1 MDRRIWG
8 LTFAMAAIGLAL
20 IQLVRVEGERR
31 DAVTEA
37 TRQLSRD
44 AASAEIAITGLLR
57 DVGAR
62 LDRLALELAPL
73 LRTGDEDVL
82 ASRLRPQLTQGLE
95 GGTLRITDG
104 AGRILIQLGE
114 ALPLASSGLLAV
126 TVHDHATAPPPEAAS
141 RLMASGLFIAA
152 DRDRVVLSRPI
163 VDVAQAG
170 MSRRPEGVVVMLL
183 GRSAFRR
190 ITDQLI
196 PDGDTMI
203 SLVDA
208 AGGRIVVTGG
218 RPATADADLVERQ
231 VDGFPLR
238 LIAARTI
245 APAEAGWGG
254 LVGNLGASLPI
265 GLLAGAAA
273 ALLLAPARR
282 QDATGVRPREGDA
295 TVMRGLELARAAVW
309 QHDARTRHVS
319 VLPGLPALGIGVIG
333 TADLFER
340 IAAPERQALLA
351 ALADLG
357 AGRRSAL
364 DMVLTVPSPGGGAP
378 RYLRVVGGAL
388 PDGGRSTGLIHDI
401 TETEVALRRADDRL
415 RSLTEIQSLAGI
427 ASWSW
432 PIGAPRVWCANELF
446 SAFGLD
452 SPPDGAIDAPQFQAM
467 VLAEDRPRVREA
479 LRRARRG
486 TVSAL
491 DFRLLRIDGRIVRMH
506 GAAAPGFDDD
516 GQVVRINGALAVDPG
531 PHPSD
536 AAKPETGLHP

>member
-20 IQLVRVEGERR
+20 IQLVRVEDERR

-37 TRQLSRD
+37 TRQLGRD

-57 DVGAR
+57 GASAR
-62 LDRLALELAPL
+62 LDRLALELGPL
-73 LRTGDEDVL
+73 LRGGKEADL
-82 ASRLRPQLTQGLE
+82 ATRLHAQLAPDLQGC
-95 GGTLRITDG
+95 TLRVTDG
-104 AGRILIQLGE
+104 AGRILVQLGE
-114 ALPLASSGLLAV
+114 VLPLAPSGLLAV
-126 TVHDHATAPPPEAAS
+126 TVHDRTTPPAPDAVP

-163 VDVAQAG
+163 GDPSEAG
-170 MSRRPEGVVVMLL
+170 RSGRPEGVVVMLL
-183 GRSAFRR
+183 GRSVFRQ
-190 ITDQLI
+190 IADQLI
-196 PDGDTMI
+196 PDRDTAVT
-203 SLVDA
+203 LADA

-218 RPATADADLVERQ
+218 RPATADANLVERQ
-231 VDGFPLR
+231 VDAFPLR

-245 APAEAGWGG
+245 APAQAGWGW
-254 LVGNLGASLPI
+254 LAGNLGSGLLI

-282 QDATGVRPREGDA
+282 QDAAGARPREGDA

-357 AGRRSAL
+357 AGRRGAL
-364 DMVLTVPSPGGGAP
+364 DMVLTVPSQSGGAP
-378 RYLRVVGGAL
+378 RYLRVVGGGL
-388 PDGGRSTGLIHDI
+388 PEGGHSTGLIHDI
-401 TETEVALRRADDRL
+401 TEAEVALRRADDRL

>member
-20 IQLVRVEGERR
+20 IQLVRVEDERR

-37 TRQLSRD
+37 TRQLGRD

-57 DVGAR
+57 GASAR

-73 LRTGDEDVL
+73 LRGGKEADL
-82 ASRLRPQLTQGLE
+82 ATRLHTQLAPDLQGC
-95 GGTLRITDG
+95 TLRVTDG
-104 AGRILIQLGE
+104 AGRILVQLGE
-114 ALPLASSGLLAV
+114 VLPLAPSGLLAV
-126 TVHDHATAPPPEAAS
+126 TVHDRTTPPPPEAVP

-163 VDVAQAG
+163 GDPSEAG
-170 MSRRPEGVVVMLL
+170 RSGRPEGVVVMLL
-183 GRSAFRR
+183 GRSVFRQ
-190 ITDQLI
+190 IADQLI
-196 PDGDTMI
+196 PDRDTAVT
-203 SLVDA
+203 LADA

-218 RPATADADLVERQ
+218 RPATADANLVERQ
-231 VDGFPLR
+231 VDAFPLR

-245 APAEAGWGG
+245 APAQAGWGW
-254 LVGNLGASLPI
+254 LAGNLGSGLLI

-282 QDATGVRPREGDA
+282 QDAARARPREGDA

-357 AGRRSAL
+357 AGRRGAL
-364 DMVLTVPSPGGGAP
+364 DMVLTVPSQSGGAP
-378 RYLRVVGGAL
+378 RYLRVVGGGL
-388 PDGGRSTGLIHDI
+388 PEGGRSTGLIHDI

>member
-20 IQLVRVEGERR
+20 IQLVRVEDERR
-31 DAVTEA
+31 DAVMEA
-37 TRQLSRD
+37 TRQLGRD
-44 AASAEIAITGLLR
+44 AASAEIAITGLLH
-57 DVGAR
+57 GASAR

-73 LRTGDEDVL
+73 LRGGKEADL
-82 ASRLRPQLTQGLE
+82 ATRLHAQLAPDLQGC
-95 GGTLRITDG
+95 TLRVTDG
-104 AGRILIQLGE
+104 AGRILVQLGE
-114 ALPLASSGLLAV
+114 VLPLAPAGLLAV
-126 TVHDHATAPPPEAAS
+126 TVHDRTIPTPPDAVP

-163 VDVAQAG
+163 IDVAEAG
-170 MSRRPEGVVVMLL
+170 ANRRPEGVVVMLL

-196 PDGDTMI
+196 PDGETTI
-203 SLVDA
+203 ILADA
-208 AGGRIVVTGG
+208 AGGRIVVTGR

-231 VDGFPLR
+231 VDTFPLR

-245 APAEAGWGG
+245 APAKAGWGW
-254 LVGNLGASLPI
+254 LTGNLGTGLLI

-282 QDATGVRPREGDA
+282 QSAAGARPREGDA
-295 TVMRGLELARAAVW
+295 MVMRGLELARAAVW

-340 IAAPERQALLA
+340 IATPERQALLA

-357 AGRRSAL
+357 AGRRGAL
-364 DMVLTVPSPGGGAP
+364 DMVLTVPSQGGGAP
-378 RYLRVVGGAL
+378 RYLRVVGGGL
-388 PDGGRSTGLIHDI
+388 PEGGRSTGLIHDI
-401 TETEVALRRADDRL
+401 TEAEVALRRADDRL

>member
-8 LTFAMAAIGLAL
+8 LTFAMAALGLAL

-31 DAVTEA
+31 DAVAEA

-57 DVGAR
+57 DASAR
-62 LDRLALELAPL
+62 LDRLAGELTPL
-73 LRTGDEDVL
+73 LHTGGEGL
-82 ASRLRPQLTQGLE
+82 QAGGEGALTARLRTRLPHDL
-95 GGTLRITDG
+95 GGATLRVTDG
-104 AGRILIQLGE
+104 TGRILVQLGE
-114 ALPLASSGLLAV
+114 VLPLAPSSLLAV
-126 TVHDHATAPPPEAAS
+126 TVHDRTRALPPDAVP
-141 RLMASGLFIAA
+141 RLMPNGLFMAA
-152 DRDRVVLSRPI
+152 DRDRVVLSLPI
-163 VDVAQAG
+163 AG
-170 MSRRPEGVVVMLL
+170 ETGAGPDGRPEGVVVMLL
-183 GRSAFRR
+183 GRSVFRQ
-190 ITDQLI
+190 ITD
-196 PDGDTMI
+196 
-203 SLVDA
+203 SLVPKGNTAITLADA
-208 AGGRIVVTGG
+208 AGGQIVLTGG
-218 RPATADADLVERQ
+218 TPVTTAADLVERP

-245 APAEAGWGG
+245 APGEASWGW
-254 LVGNLGASLPI
+254 LAGNLGGSLLT

-273 ALLLAPARR
+273 VLLLAPARR
-282 QDATGVRPREGDA
+282 QNAADMRPGEGDA

-340 IAAPERQALLA
+340 VAPAERQALLA

-357 AGRRSAL
+357 AGRRNTL
-364 DMVLTVPSPGGGAP
+364 DMVLTIPPPGTGTP

-388 PDGGRSTGLIHDI
+388 PDGGRSTGLIHDV
-401 TETEVALRRADDRL
+401 TEAEAALRRAGDRL
-415 RSLTEIQSLAGI
+415 RSLTEIQSLSGI

-432 PIGAPRVWCANELF
+432 PIGAPRVWCADELF

-479 LRRARRG
+479 LRQARRG

-531 PHPSD
+531 ADP
-536 AAKPETGLHP
+536 A